1 MPERTQGDRLA
12 HALATLL
19 GPAAKHLEPRK
30 LGGGIGHTSYLVTH
44 AEQSYV
50 LRLKHEPTPGLLTL
64 EEEFGLLT
72 AAAAAGISAEPMRM
86 DSATGAL
93 LIRYVRRA
101 NTLTEVSAREAANI
115 SRLAALLRRL
125 HAIAAPLRDFAP
137 RAHAENYVAAAAQ
150 RAPLT
155 PAEQGMADEL
165 HTLAADY
172 AMRYP
177 PSAVCHNDLVAANVL
192 DAGELLLIDFEYAA
206 RAAPILDLASL
217 AAMTQLSARKG
228 YRLVAVEPTGVNAFF
243 LRNDVAPEI
252 PACDPA
258 HVYRIPDKYNEL
270 IREKQLD
277 VFKWAR
283 ESGRELVDVG

>member
-217 AAMTQLSARKG
+217 AAMNDYDEGERRALLGAYYGNPAAPVSPSDLAAVVRMVQLMAYFWALALPQSLRAQNAR
-228 YRLVAVEPTGVNAFF
+228 Y
-243 LRNDVAPEI
+243 LRI
-252 PACDPA
+252 
-258 HVYRIPDKYNEL
+258 
-270 IREKQLD
+270 
-277 VFKWAR
+277 
-283 ESGRELVDVG
+283 